1 MRRNICG
8 PRAARRGRLWGA
20 PLSDVLGLLLDRIDT
35 PIGKMFV
42 VADGEGNLRALYFA
56 DYEDG
61 LHRSLSRHYGKNG
74 FRLTEA
80 RNPNGLSAA
89 ITKYFEGAFNVID

>member
-1 MRRNICG
+1 M
-8 PRAARRGRLWGA
+8 
-20 PLSDVLGLLLDRIDT
+20 SDVLELLLDRIDT

-61 LHRSLSRHYGKNG
+61 LHRSLSRHYGKTVSG
-74 FRLTEA
+74 
-80 RNPNGLSAA
+80 
-89 ITKYFEGAFNVID
+89 